1 MTEGGA
7 GVGRPR
13 HGSMTEVGAADG
25 RSVRSDATHQ
35 GRSPGSALSPRRP
48 ERPRR
53 RARERILASAVGQIA
68 REGIDGVRIA
78 RIAMDAG
85 VSTALVHYHFDSREA
100 LLAEALEYSYA
111 HAGDARLE
119 GGRAGGL
126 QSVSRAERLQ
136 AMIDSCLPTTPELEE
151 DWVLW
156 VELWLRAVRHPELRP
171 VAEEL
176 YARLRAWF
184 ADEIT
189 AGVAAGEFARCDP
202 DDVADR
208 TLALLD
214 GFGVRTLIGDSTI
227 PLERA
232 CRAVSASLARDLG
245 LGEQLVPERA
255 VGEPVAERRAAGG

>member
-1 MTEGGA
+1 
-7 GVGRPR
+7 V
-13 HGSMTEVGAADG
+13 
-25 RSVRSDATHQ
+25 
-35 GRSPGSALSPRRP
+35 SPRRG
-48 ERPRR
+48 
-53 RARERILASAVGQIA
+53 ARDRILAAAVGQIA

-111 HAGDARLE
+111 HAAEVRIESDQPE
-119 GGRAGGL
+119 GASG
-126 QSVSRAERLQ
+126 AERLQ
-136 AMIDSCLPTTPELEE
+136 SMIEQCLPSTPALQE

-184 ADEIT
+184 ADEIQ
-189 AGVAAGEFARCDP
+189 AGVRTGEFRRCDP
-202 DDVADR
+202 EEVADR

-214 GFGVRTLIGDSTI
+214 GFGVRTLIGDATM

-232 CRAVSASLARDLG
+232 RRAVASSLAQDLG
-245 LGEQLVPERA
+245 LGEQLIR
-255 VGEPVAERRAAGG
+255 GRAGGVDSESAPARASSGS

>member
-1 MTEGGA
+1 M
-7 GVGRPR
+7 
-13 HGSMTEVGAADG
+13 
-25 RSVRSDATHQ
+25 
-35 GRSPGSALSPRRP
+35 SPASPRRG
-48 ERPRR
+48 
-53 RARERILASAVGQIA
+53 ARERILASAVGQIA

-85 VSTALVHYHFDSREA
+85 VSTALVHYHFDSRDD

-111 HAGDARLE
+111 HAGDVRIE
-119 GGRAGGL
+119 GGRPAGTSSAGRL
-126 QSVSRAERLQ
+126 QS
-136 AMIDSCLPTTPELEE
+136 MIDQCLPSTPELEE

-156 VELWLRAVRHPELRP
+156 MELWLRAVRHPELRP

-184 ADEIT
+184 VEEIE
-189 AGVAAGEFARCDP
+189 AGVTSGEFARCDP
-202 DDVADR
+202 EDVADR

-232 CRAVSASLARDLG
+232 RRAVASSLARDLG
-245 LGEQLVPERA
+245 LGERLVPSRDLA
-255 VGEPVAERRAAGG
+255 PVAAEKRAAGE

>member
-1 MTEGGA
+1 MATTA
-7 GVGRPR
+7 TTTATTTAP
-13 HGSMTEVGAADG
+13 TPTAAAAPTT
-25 RSVRSDATHQ
+25 ATT
-35 GRSPGSALSPRRP
+35 PTAAAAPTTATTP
-48 ERPRR
+48 TAAAAPTPARR
-53 RARERILASAVGQIA
+53 RGRERILAAAVGRIA

-85 VSTALVHYHFDSREA
+85 VSTALVHYHFETREA

-119 GGRAGGL
+119 PGRAGGL
-126 QSVSRAERLQ
+126 ASASHAQRLQ
-136 AMIDSCLPTTPELEE
+136 AMIDQCLPTTPELVQ

-156 VELWLRAVRHPELRP
+156 VELWLRAIRHPELRP

-189 AGVAAGEFARCDP
+189 AGVAAGEFGRCDP
-202 DDVADR
+202 EDVADR

-232 CRAVSASLARDLG
+232 RRAVSSSLARDLA
-245 LGEQLVPERA
+245 LCEQLVPEPVLGEAVAARRA
-255 VGEPVAERRAAGG
+255 VDG